1 VLAPQ
6 ERQQGFGVLGA
17 ILVVAIMSFVMLGYT
32 QTAMQQH
39 EDARVRATA
48 ASINQLASAQLNH
61 YADESATHFEQWA
74 VDVQT
79 LLDLDYLPAF
89 RNINAVGNEYTFAT
103 LNGGLQISTAMS
115 DPGEARRVAFALGSH
130 ANVVGAVVTVS
141 YPAPGTLSVF
151 DKFLRHDGSKEVTGV
166 LEFGTGASLDLK
178 GNDLANAGTITATHL
193 VVESIQCTNCSAG
206 DMNPG
211 QSSD

>member
-1 VLAPQ
+1 MLAPR

-32 QTAMQQH
+32 QMAMQQH
-39 EDARVRATA
+39 EDARIRATA
-48 ASINQLASAQLNH
+48 ASINQLASAQLNY
-61 YADESATHFEQWA
+61 YADEGSTHFKQWA

-89 RNINAVGNEYTFAT
+89 RNINAVGNGYTFAP
-103 LNGGLQISTAMS
+103 LGGGLQISTEMS

-130 ANVVGAVVTVS
+130 ANVVGAEVTVS

-151 DKFLRHDGSKEVTGV
+151 DNFLRHDGSKEVTGV
-166 LEFGTGASLDLK
+166 LKFGTGASLDLK
-178 GNDLANAGTITATHL
+178 GNALDDAGTITATKL
-193 VVESIQCTNCSAG
+193 VVDIIECKNCSSG
-206 DMNPG
+206 DINPG
-211 QSSD
+211 QP